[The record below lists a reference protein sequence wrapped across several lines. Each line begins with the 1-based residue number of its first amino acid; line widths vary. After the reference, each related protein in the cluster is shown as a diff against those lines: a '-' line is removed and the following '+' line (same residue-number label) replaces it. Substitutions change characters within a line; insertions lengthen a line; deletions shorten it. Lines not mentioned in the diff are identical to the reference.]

1 MDDEKTMLEVGDWIY
16 NKRNDRWVGRMK
28 VTRVTKNGAFVALND
43 TYEARFKREINSYGD
58 VDPVPSEKWRQN
70 FYYVETEEIKA
81 LYNAALYVSRCNAK
95 LEKIK
100 EIDKSS
106 FSTDKAKELLDELTK
121 LEEKIMNDLN
131 KNI

>member
-81 LYNAALYVSRCNAK
+81 SYNAALYVSRCNAK